1 MLWKVDPTS
10 TSLLEVMNSKTNH
23 INLQDNIETVIPWT
37 TYYLPVQYC
46 TKISKVIC
54 ISCQR
59 LLSTNTCIARWR
71 LGTQSF
77 QGLPLLAASPQTEY
91 CPHGQPNGVTQPL
104 APTKKDTKQNRHPS
118 HWEISVRNNRE
129 GRGEE
134 RKKNWKKET
143 SWQEKIQHKRKTPHA
158 TESHERCSKLLG
170 MHMLITTDHYFL
182 A

>member
-1 MLWKVDPTS
+1 MLWKMDPTS
-10 TSLLEVMNSKTNH
+10 TSLLEVMISKTNH

-37 TYYLPVQYC
+37 TYCLPVQYC

-59 LLSTNTCIARWR
+59 LLSTYTCIARWR

-104 APTKKDTKQNRHPS
+104 APTKKGYKTKQAPVTLGN
-118 HWEISVRNNRE
+118 ISKEQQGGE

-134 RKKNWKKET
+134 EKLEKRNLVVGKNSAQKKNST
-143 SWQEKIQHKRKTPHA
+143 CH
-158 TESHERCSKLLG
+158 
-170 MHMLITTDHYFL
+170 
-182 A
+182 